1 MSNEPSFNSRSNQ
14 KNSKAFFIKKI
25 DVNNCKE
32 IKNNI
37 KNYFFNPD
45 TYFSNDSPIQV
56 GKKQEITEISSIKYR
71 KQKKTTII
79 NNNTSSSKTKSYLI
93 KTEKEKEKERNQII
107 DKNKYEILDNN
118 KLKYIFDSFKNRI
131 NSKKKEAYL
140 KYNNSDLP
148 SNMNMSLRNQQESIH
163 KAKLNKIST
172 DNLERY
178 LSKKS
183 NKTKDDLIFN
193 KIDNYLYKKE
203 IIN

>member
-32 IKNNI
+32 INNHI

-131 NSKKKEAYL
+131 TSKKKRGL
-140 KYNNSDLP
+140 F
-148 SNMNMSLRNQQESIH
+148 
-163 KAKLNKIST
+163 KI
-172 DNLERY
+172 
-178 LSKKS
+178 
-183 NKTKDDLIFN
+183 
-193 KIDNYLYKKE
+193 
-203 IIN
+203 